1 MKNVNEEIESL
12 EHDLPDICREIYDY
26 NEEYI
31 SDQFHDIADNNVDI
45 YYSGLLDWI
54 SENRGEAVEYIEES
68 VAEFGIDSKNFDFWK
83 LLQSGQYLMYER
95 QLYDNKKD
103 TLLLWALHYIK
114 EEKNIEEL
122 EDNLFEEIE
131 DIDFDKF
138 DKFSEIETE
147 VDNILDKG
155 DEDDK
160 D

>member
-1 MKNVNEEIESL
+1 MKNINEEIKSL
-12 EHDLPDICREIYDY
+12 EQNLPDVCCQID
-26 NEEYI
+26 EYTSEYVDDRI
-31 SDQFHDIADNNVDI
+31 HDIADDNVDV

-54 SENRGEAVEYIEES
+54 SENRGEAVEYIEDS

-95 QLYDNKKD
+95 QLYDNKKN

-131 DIDFDKF
+131 DIDFDNF
-138 DKFSEIETE
+138 DKFSEIENKIN
-147 VDNILDKG
+147 DILDKG
-155 DEDDK
+155 EDDE
-160 D
+160 

>member
-1 MKNVNEEIESL
+1 MKNINKEIKSL
-12 EHDLPDICREIYDY
+12 EQDLPDICQEIYDY

-31 SDQFHDIADNNVDI
+31 SDQFSAMADAKIDI
-45 YYSGLLDWI
+45 YNGDLLDWI
-54 SENRGEAVEYIEES
+54 DENRGDAVDYIEES
-68 VAEFGIDSKNFDFWK
+68 VAEFGIDSKNFNFWR

-122 EDNLFEEIE
+122 EDSVFEEIE

-138 DKFSEIETE
+138 DEFSELETE
-147 VDNILDKG
+147 IDNILDKG
-155 DEDDK
+155 DENE
-160 D
+160 